1 MFNCEN
7 RKITIKFFIKTCFR
21 FHSTFF
27 LTVHL
32 DEQETAREETLKT
45 LGRLYC
51 KQLSSCHKGN
61 TFGLTDRITEEA
73 P

>member
-1 MFNCEN
+1 LY
-7 RKITIKFFIKTCFR
+7 FIAR
-21 FHSTFF
+21 VF

-32 DEQETAREETLKT
+32 DEQETAGEETLKT

-51 KQLSSCHKGN
+51 KQLGTCHKGN